1 MLFSDNLLPVWAHQ
15 IYEIELILSSFIKAI
30 ILDLSGEDDE
40 NQIRNVFH
48 LPMPS
53 KTEIN
58 NEDVFNLK
66 IACSFY

>member
-1 MLFSDNLLPVWAHQ
+1 MLFSDNLLAVWTHQ
-15 IYEIELILSSFIKAI
+15 IYELQLILSSFIKAI

-48 LPMPS
+48 VSMPS